1 MSTTLAG
8 WMSDRLGS
16 SVAFLGLGCIG
27 TAGLVLTFL
36 LMPETMEKK
45 GDPKLL
51 ASGRN

>member
-27 TAGLVLTFL
+27 AAGLVLTFL
-36 LMPETMEKK
+36 LMPETMERK
-45 GDPKLL
+45 GGPKLL